1 VSRDRL
7 VAFAEVSLV
16 TIESSGVSGTAP
28 FEEVD
33 GGVRVDLEVEGL
45 PKPGTRYLA
54 HIHPGTCG
62 GVENGGGHEHG
73 EGGQH
78 GEEGADHGEG
88 HGGHMET
95 GQPMGEIET
104 PLTPL
109 EADAEDRGASTT
121 VVQNATVD
129 GLFSGESEY
138 VNVHAAGSE
147 TPLR

>member
-7 VAFAEVSLV
+7 VAFAEVPLV
-16 TIESSGVSGTAP
+16 TIESSGTSGTAP

-73 EGGQH
+73 EVASMARK
-78 GEEGADHGEG
+78 E
-88 HGGHMET
+88 
-95 GQPMGEIET
+95 
-104 PLTPL
+104 LTT
-109 EADAEDRGASTT
+109 AR
-121 VVQNATVD
+121 ATVATWRL
-129 GLFSGESEY
+129 GNPWGRSR
-138 VNVHAAGSE
+138 
-147 TPLR
+147 PP